1 MNILRL
7 VFVGLYILSFSFQ
20 VKAQQNNYVPYDI
33 LIQIPKHGYFTLN
46 HESHITGEKVIS
58 NNYVLKGQMFR
69 EAPNGNWQYSI
80 ENFQAEDIKV
90 FKSKITA
97 NTFGTET
104 KSSFEFDKG
113 VPKGIFK
120 FSKDSFVNTKSVGN
134 ISAFQSGFQKGVLHG
149 NFEYKADKLTIKGQL
164 KEGFYDG
171 KWTWLSDK
179 DTLVF
184 AVYDKGVL
192 MSFMDKVNNLKI
204 DNSFLVSENKSS
216 NIKISKES
224 FGVAFFQST
233 DVLNDEKYAQFLY
246 QLGDL
251 ITLIY
256 QPIASIN
263 KREIDY
269 YINTGFTKAIY
280 YNLSNKEQK
289 DLNEMEITLSE
300 INRISDSLTHEPL
313 LRLSQYHDKELA
325 EFYKLLSFSEQ
336 ESQKWLEFLNYVKS
350 DQARLFS
357 FKKIVE
363 KHDSLA
369 LVFINFYQNR
379 EENANSK
386 FEDSKGIQQL
396 MNILDIWYANI
407 QKGLVYF
414 ENKKSFL
421 KNMDELESIENQM
434 LDNVEIFKTEINE
447 NFTKDSLKPS
457 NKLLKLWSDSTLHL
471 LVSDYAQ
478 IESIDERKKQ
488 VEHITLLCNTIKN
501 EKRLIFID
509 SIPEKMYRAYNYN
522 VYNPYTGANDIPVKK
537 KQKFY
542 SAASQLG
549 FEFGLTNLASSSGA
563 EEWNMNIEK
572 LLLFHQKMLKI
583 AEQSEW
589 KSRNI
594 ERRVRKEKEAE
605 KIYKWIKN
613 Y

>member
-1 MNILRL
+1 
-7 VFVGLYILSFSFQ
+7 
-20 VKAQQNNYVPYDI
+20 
-33 LIQIPKHGYFTLN
+33 
-46 HESHITGEKVIS
+46 
-58 NNYVLKGQMFR
+58 
-69 EAPNGNWQYSI
+69 
-80 ENFQAEDIKV
+80 
-90 FKSKITA
+90 
-97 NTFGTET
+97 
-104 KSSFEFDKG
+104 

-120 FSKDSFVNTKSVGN
+120 FSKDSFVNSKSVGN

-179 DTLVF
+179 DTLAF

-192 MSFMDKVNNLKI
+192 MGFIDKANNLKI
-204 DNSFLVSENKSS
+204 DNSFLLSENKSS

-263 KREIDY
+263 NREIEH

-280 YNLSNKEQK
+280 YNLSNEAQK
-289 DLNEMEITLSE
+289 DLNDMEIKLNE

-325 EFYKLLSFSEQ
+325 EFYKLLSFSKQ
-336 ESQKWLEFLNYVKS
+336 ESQKWLEFLSYVKS

-357 FKKIVE
+357 LDRLINQYSHLQNV
-363 KHDSLA
+363 KHR
-369 LVFINFYQNR
+369 FYEYIGEGINDESETSININQLN
-379 EENANSK
+379 EEVNDWRK
-386 FEDSKGIQQL
+386 
-396 MNILDIWYANI
+396 NI
-407 QKGLVYF
+407 QFGLLYF

-434 LDNVEIFKTEINE
+434 LDNIEIFKTEINE

-488 VEHITLLCNTIKN
+488 VERITLLCNTIKN

-509 SIPEKMYRAYNYN
+509 SIPEKIHRAYNYN

-549 FEFGLTNLASSSGA
+549 FEFGLTNLASSSGV

-572 LLLFHQKMLKI
+572 MLLFHQKMLKI

-589 KSRNI
+589 KTRNI
-594 ERRVRKEKEAE
+594 ERRVRKEKDAE